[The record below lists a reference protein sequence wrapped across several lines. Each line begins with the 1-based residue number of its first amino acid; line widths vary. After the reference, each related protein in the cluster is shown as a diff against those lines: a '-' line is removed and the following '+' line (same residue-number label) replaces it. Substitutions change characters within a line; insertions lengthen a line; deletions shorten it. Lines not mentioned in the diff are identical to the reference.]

1 MAQFGE
7 ETGATDG
14 ECQVVHI
21 ESYLILRSILI
32 SCIRVGIGDE
42 MVVCVCNAIKE
53 KDLRAA
59 VQSGA
64 EKPSTVYAQLG
75 RKPKCGQ
82 CLAFAESIIKSEVAT
97 A

>member
-1 MAQFGE
+1 
-7 ETGATDG
+7 
-14 ECQVVHI
+14 
-21 ESYLILRSILI
+21 
-32 SCIRVGIGDE
+32 

-59 VQSGA
+59 VRSGS
-64 EKPSTVYAQLG
+64 EKPSDVYAELG

-82 CLAFAESIIKSEVAT
+82 CLSFAQTIIKSEVAT

>member
-1 MAQFGE
+1 
-7 ETGATDG
+7 
-14 ECQVVHI
+14 
-21 ESYLILRSILI
+21 
-32 SCIRVGIGDE
+32 

-59 VQSGA
+59 VQGGA
-64 EKPSTVYAQLG
+64 DKPSKVYAQLG

-82 CLAFAESIIKSEVAT
+82 CLSFAESIIKSEVAT

>member
-1 MAQFGE
+1 
-7 ETGATDG
+7 
-14 ECQVVHI
+14 
-21 ESYLILRSILI
+21 
-32 SCIRVGIGDE
+32 

-59 VQSGA
+59 VRSGA
-64 EKPSTVYAQLG
+64 DRPCQVYAQLG

-82 CLAFAESIIKSEVAT
+82 CLSFAQTIIKSELAT

>member
-1 MAQFGE
+1 
-7 ETGATDG
+7 
-14 ECQVVHI
+14 
-21 ESYLILRSILI
+21 
-32 SCIRVGIGDE
+32 

-59 VQSGA
+59 VRTGA
-64 EKPSTVYAQLG
+64 DRPSQVYALLG

-82 CLAFAESIIKSEVAT
+82 CLAFAQIIIRSEVAT

>member
-1 MAQFGE
+1 
-7 ETGATDG
+7 
-14 ECQVVHI
+14 
-21 ESYLILRSILI
+21 
-32 SCIRVGIGDE
+32 

-59 VQSGA
+59 VRSGVHR
-64 EKPSTVYAQLG
+64 PSQIYAQLG

-82 CLAFAESIIKSEVAT
+82 CLAFAQTIIRSEIAT

>member
-1 MAQFGE
+1 
-7 ETGATDG
+7 
-14 ECQVVHI
+14 
-21 ESYLILRSILI
+21 
-32 SCIRVGIGDE
+32 

-59 VQSGA
+59 ARSGA
-64 EKPSTVYAQLG
+64 DRPSQVYALLG

-82 CLAFAESIIKSEVAT
+82 CLAFAQTIIRSEVAT

>member
-1 MAQFGE
+1 
-7 ETGATDG
+7 
-14 ECQVVHI
+14 
-21 ESYLILRSILI
+21 
-32 SCIRVGIGDE
+32 

-59 VQSGA
+59 VRSGSK
-64 EKPSTVYAQLG
+64 EPCEVYAQLG

-82 CLAFAESIIKSEVAT
+82 CLSFARTIIENEVAT

>member
-1 MAQFGE
+1 MADASFCYCDLFSI
-7 ETGATDG
+7 A
-14 ECQVVHI
+14 I
-21 ESYLILRSILI
+21 YESPR
-32 SCIRVGIGDE
+32 GTE

-59 VQSGA
+59 VRSGA
-64 EKPSTVYAQLG
+64 DRPSQVYALLG

-82 CLAFAESIIKSEVAT
+82 CLAFAQTIIKSEVAT

>member
-1 MAQFGE
+1 
-7 ETGATDG
+7 
-14 ECQVVHI
+14 
-21 ESYLILRSILI
+21 
-32 SCIRVGIGDE
+32 

-64 EKPSTVYAQLG
+64 ERPSTVYAHLG

-82 CLAFAESIIKSEVAT
+82 CLAFAETIIKSELAT